1 MYLLGIRANEIQ
13 EDDIIRLIENKIQE
27 SKILDYKKE
36 LKLSKDNDKK
46 EFLYDISAMHNTDGG
61 CIIYGI
67 EEEKDDKG
75 QNTGRPLKISGIE
88 LENSDKTFQQIEDI
102 VKNSTEPNISQL
114 ILNEL
119 KVKEKTVL
127 IIGIPKGLNLPVM
140 ITYNKTNKFYKRR
153 NSGKFLVDVYELNQM
168 FIKNQVLL
176 EKVKD
181 FRAKRIVEVISQE
194 TIPNL
199 NVETSFFIHIIP
211 YSFMENSIFDFSLL
225 ERDLITQMKPFAYSA
240 SNGWDYMYNI
250 DGFAT
255 FSSAYK
261 IGVPSSYNQL
271 FRNGIFEI
279 YSSTIFYDTFHQKL
293 GFNGE
298 KLIKQTIKSVKQ
310 GMDTLETIN
319 INSPFLVSFSFR
331 NVKGKIMDSQGGYR
345 IPEFNKND
353 IDFPF
358 IQIPSKDSNIEK
370 LLKPNFDILWQIFG
384 KAESPEV

>member
-140 ITYNKTNKFYKRR
+140 ITYNKTNKFY
-153 NSGKFLVDVYELNQM
+153 
-168 FIKNQVLL
+168 
-176 EKVKD
+176 
-181 FRAKRIVEVISQE
+181 
-194 TIPNL
+194 
-199 NVETSFFIHIIP
+199 
-211 YSFMENSIFDFSLL
+211 
-225 ERDLITQMKPFAYSA
+225 
-240 SNGWDYMYNI
+240 
-250 DGFAT
+250 
-255 FSSAYK
+255 
-261 IGVPSSYNQL
+261 
-271 FRNGIFEI
+271 
-279 YSSTIFYDTFHQKL
+279 
-293 GFNGE
+293 
-298 KLIKQTIKSVKQ
+298 
-310 GMDTLETIN
+310 
-319 INSPFLVSFSFR
+319 
-331 NVKGKIMDSQGGYR
+331 
-345 IPEFNKND
+345 
-353 IDFPF
+353 
-358 IQIPSKDSNIEK
+358 
-370 LLKPNFDILWQIFG
+370 
-384 KAESPEV
+384 